1 MSLTEE
7 AALIRQVPIL
17 SHLGPVAQKMLCFVS
32 ERVTFEAGMTVFRQ
46 GESADAAYVLL
57 DGEVEIMVWTK
68 SGSLCI
74 NQVGKYEILGETGM
88 FGDLPR
94 SATAVARSRVEAL
107 RVPSE
112 LFRRMIHDS
121 PDASLHLSR
130 VLAQRLA
137 RTTAQLSIAA
147 G

>member
-1 MSLTEE
+1 MSIAQE

-17 SHLGPVAQKMLCFVS
+17 SHLEPVAQKMLCFVCD
-32 ERVTFEAGMTVFRQ
+32 RVTFEPGAVLFRQ
-46 GESADAAYVLL
+46 GELADSAYVVIE
-57 DGEVEIMVWTK
+57 GSVEIMVWTK
-68 SGSLCI
+68 GGSLRI
-74 NQVGKYEILGETGM
+74 NQVGQYEILGETGM

-94 SATAVARSRVEAL
+94 SATAVAETRVEAL

-121 PDASLHLSR
+121 PDASLHLSE
-130 VLAQRLA
+130 VLARRLA
-137 RTTAQLSIAA
+137 RTTAQLSLAA